1 MNLNDVRLNA
11 YKNQTNSDK
20 SEKTESEN
28 KKAVIKP
35 FEPIKLTKNFQ
46 NEIKPK
52 SSEKINSNPQSGEKA
67 KNSNSI
73 NFSKQP
79 INKNETSTPKKEY
92 PDYDNTEILKNS
104 GLLKVPVAEKEKDGR
119 DSIYRRVAKFLVL
132 IGEEE
137 AAKILPH
144 LSEAQIERIVPEIA
158 SIRTVS
164 KEESSV
170 ILAEFKSLLDDSRKS
185 GGIETARDILKK
197 AYGEKRAEEMLEKSV
212 PFEGKVPFHYLN
224 DSDDEKIYQ
233 LLKDE
238 SAGIQAIVVSYLKP
252 KKAASVI
259 NLMKPDEK
267 KEIVLRLAKME
278 PVSPEV
284 IRRVDNAMHE
294 KSLHQTSEKAENI
307 DGRNVLAQILK
318 KMSPDSESEIL
329 ENLSEDDP
337 DLGEDLR
344 SRLFTIEDVIN
355 SDDRFVQETLR
366 KLTEV
371 DIVHLVAGK
380 SQDFREKILSDI
392 SSGRRMEV
400 LDQEKIL
407 KPLKR
412 SECEKVTSNFFSILR
427 RAFDEGHLIIK
438 DRNDDVFI

>member
-1 MNLNDVRLNA
+1 MNLNDFRASA
-11 YKNQTNSDK
+11 YKNQSQNDDNVK
-20 SEKTESEN
+20 ESN
-28 KKAVIKP
+28 KHVVKA
-35 FEPIKLTKNFQ
+35 FEPIKLTKDFN
-46 NEIKPK
+46 
-52 SSEKINSNPQSGEKA
+52 SSENSKIDK
-67 KNSNSI
+67 KNLTETRNEVV
-73 NFSKQP
+73 
-79 INKNETSTPKKEY
+79 NKNKVKEFSPKDDIVHSKENNSQ
-92 PDYDNTEILKNS
+92 YDSTEILKNS
-104 GLLKVPVAEKEKDGR
+104 GLLKVPVAEKEKDGKE
-119 DSIYRRVAKFLVL
+119 SIYRRVAKFLVL
-132 IGEEE
+132 IGEDE

-144 LSEAQIERIVPEIA
+144 LSEVQIEKIIPEIA

-164 KEESSV
+164 KDESSV

-185 GGIETARDILKK
+185 GGIETARDILQK
-197 AYGEKRAEEMLEKSV
+197 AYGKKRADEMLEKSV
-212 PFEGKVPFHYLN
+212 PFEGKIPFNYLN
-224 DSDDEKIYQ
+224 DADNERIYQ

-238 SAGIQAIVVSYLKP
+238 NEGIKAIVLSYLKP

-259 NLMKPDEK
+259 NLMKSDEK
-267 KEIVLRLAKME
+267 KETVLRLAKME

-284 IRRVDNAMHE
+284 IRRIDNAMHE
-294 KSLHQTSEKAENI
+294 KSLHQTSDSVENI

-329 ENLSEDDP
+329 ENLSEGDP

-344 SRLFTIEDVIN
+344 SRLFTIEDVVN
-355 SDDRFVQETLR
+355 SDDRFVQESLR
-366 KLTEV
+366 KLSEV
-371 DIVHLVAGK
+371 DIVHLIAGK

-412 SECEKVTSNFFSILR
+412 SECEKITSQFFSVLR